1 MPTNLQ
7 PQSTVSAVVLP
18 ATGTTADVI
27 DSLSYGIYST
37 SAFISGAADQVAYT
51 YNKLG
56 GRVLDLEI
64 TPAIVYNAYEE
75 ACLEFSYLINT
86 HQAKNVLSDMLGNTT
101 GSFDEDGE
109 FTAYEG
115 PGGTDTKPNLK
126 YPRFQLGYAT
136 HVGRGVSLHA
146 GVGASQTIYSASFT
160 AVHDQQDYD
169 LQEIIHEAS
178 LVAGSPFTNSV
189 GNNAI
194 TIQRVYY
201 RTPQSTWNF
210 FGGYSIGAV
219 GNLSTYGMYAD
230 DSQFQLVPAWQNVLQ
245 AYAFEED
252 LNVRASH
259 YSFRIN
265 NNKLRIFPTPD
276 GSNPS
281 QFWVD
286 FRVAEDAF
294 QEQSDRKYGA
304 DGVNNMNTLP
314 FPNVP
319 YKHINSIGKQWIRRF
334 ALSLAKETL
343 GQVRSKLAS
352 IPIPGN
358 EVTLNGPALVS
369 EAKEEQNL
377 LRDELKTVLDEM
389 AYGALAEGDAQMM
402 NNLQEV
408 VGKIPMGIY
417 VG

>member
-1 MPTNLQ
+1 MPTSLQ
-7 PQSTVSAVVLP
+7 PVSTTSAVVLP
-18 ATGTTADVI
+18 STGTHGDVT
-27 DSLSYGIYST
+27 DALSYGIYT
-37 SAFISGAADQVAYT
+37 SDAFVSGAVDQVSYT
-51 YNKLG
+51 FNKLG

-64 TPAIVYNAYEE
+64 TPSIVYNAYEE
-75 ACLEFSYLINT
+75 SCLEYSYLINT

-101 GSFDEDGE
+101 GSFDQDGE
-109 FTAYEG
+109 FTEYSG
-115 PGGTDTKPNLK
+115 SGGLTTKPNLK
-126 YPRFQLGYAT
+126 FPRFQLGYAT
-136 HVGRGVSLHA
+136 HLGRGASLHA
-146 GVGASQTIYSASFT
+146 GVGASQTIYSASFA
-160 AVHDQQDYD
+160 AVNDVQDYD
-169 LQEIIHEAS
+169 LQKIIHEAS
-178 LVAGSPFTNSV
+178 LVAGSPFSASV
-189 GNNAI
+189 GTSAI

-201 RTPQSTWNF
+201 KTPRSMWNF
-210 FGGYSIGAV
+210 FGGYPVGSV

-252 LNVRASH
+252 MNVRASH

-276 GSNPS
+276 GNNPKN
-281 QFWVD
+281 FWVD
-286 FRVAEDAF
+286 FRVSEDAF
-294 QEQSDRKYGA
+294 VEESDRKYGA

-319 YKHINSIGKQWIRRF
+319 YSNINSIGKQWIRRF

-343 GQVRSKLAS
+343 GQVRSKLAT

-358 EVTLNGPALVS
+358 EVTLNGSALIS
-369 EAKEEQNL
+369 EAKEEQSA

-389 AYGALAEGDAQMM
+389 AYGTLVEGDAAMQ
-402 NNLQEV
+402 NNLSEV
-408 VGKIPMGIY
+408 VKHIPTGIY